1 MFPMVLQLIEI
12 LAPVFICV
20 GLGVG
25 WVRMGESFDTLMV
38 TKLVT
43 YIGTP
48 ALVFYALATAD
59 LEYAVFA
66 QMGLAAVLANG
77 LFLFAQLYNQRPTE
91 VAGVVIVSTLMSTIS
106 LPLLLAHVL

>member
-1 MFPMVLQLIEI
+1 MLAMVLQLIEI

-48 ALVFYALATAD
+48 AL
-59 LEYAVFA
+59 
-66 QMGLAAVLANG
+66 
-77 LFLFAQLYNQRPTE
+77 FLFAQLYNQRPTE
-91 VAGVVIVSTLMSTIS
+91 VAGVVIISTLMSTIS